1 MMIMYLYSISLA
13 ENIQNCQFC
22 DLAEAMHVL
31 QNQRDALGLCLRHT
45 QAKWNHVKQQ
55 SHMIEDCV
63 LSEMA

>member
-1 MMIMYLYSISLA
+1 
-13 ENIQNCQFC
+13 
-22 DLAEAMHVL
+22 MHAL

-55 SHMIEDCV
+55 SHMIEDYV